1 MILSPILKVL
11 GFLFGLVLLGLV
23 STVVT
28 MQVLTWGRT
37 VVVPNLV
44 GKDMVAA
51 ISLAEQAGLHVK
63 VRGEAQDPL
72 VGKDQVA
79 RQDPP
84 EGTRVKEGQSIGVF
98 VNRDRKDLGV
108 PTVEGET
115 LRKAEVALRQQGLRV
130 GEVSRVHSEK
140 AGKEVVLVQHPPPHT
155 LLGRG
160 EKVDL
165 LVSLGPRPVWLRMP
179 EVVGKRLEEAVW
191 QMELLGLEAARP
203 RGAGE
208 SWVVI
213 EQKPKAGQPVMQGGS
228 VELTASPKKPA
239 APVPPAIAPREG
251 SESKTK
257 SAPPPARPAAPAP
270 QTPMS
275 EEGEEP

>member
-1 MILSPILKVL
+1 LKVL
-11 GFLFGLVLLGLV
+11 GFLFGLVLLGLL

-44 GKDMVAA
+44 GKDMVTA

-63 VRGEAQDPL
+63 VRGEVQDPL

-115 LRKAEVALRQQGLRV
+115 LRKAEVVLRQQGLRV

-140 AGKEVVLVQHPPPHT
+140 AGKEFVLAQHPPPHT

-165 LVSLGPRPVWLRMP
+165 LVSLGPRAIWLRMP

-208 SWVVI
+208 HWVVI

-228 VELTASPKKPA
+228 VELTASPKKPP
-239 APVPPAIAPREG
+239 APVPPAITPREG
-251 SESKTK
+251 IEPKIK
-257 SAPPPARPAAPAP
+257 SVPPPARPAAPAP